1 MSSGRWSMRGR
12 ASQGYKAA
20 GRALAD
26 QGVAPATR
34 FGRFVAG
41 DVYQSGVRSGD
52 VYQSGVVRSA
62 VYQSGVTQGQVQ

>member
-1 MSSGRWSMRGR
+1 MSTGRFSMRGF
-12 ASQGYKAA
+12 ASQGHRAA

-41 DVYQSGVRSGD
+41 DVYQSGVRAGGI
-52 VYQSGVVRSA
+52 YQSGVQRGG
-62 VYQSGVTQGQVQ
+62 VYQSSITQGQIQ